1 MKVAITF
8 IGTNRYLDFL
18 PRYYEHIEKHFL
30 PKSEKVFLVFT
41 DGELGDTPDN
51 IKVYHQ
57 EHLEWPYIT
66 LKRFEII
73 NKAREEI
80 DKCDWLVFLD
90 ADTLVVDNI
99 MEEEFLSRCCGAT
112 TDDVPLFGVHHPCH
126 FLGMA
131 PHPQA
136 PGAYDQNPDSEAYV
150 DTSKGLPEVYYQGCF
165 WGGKVPNVC
174 AMIDELEARVNR
186 DLEKNVVALW
196 HDESQINKYF
206 LERLDMVHTYGP
218 EYAFPE
224 VFKDHC
230 QFSPKIVHLAKDNSS
245 YQT

>member
-8 IGTNRYLDFL
+8 IGTNKSLDFL
-18 PRYYEHIEKHFL
+18 PKYYENIEKYFL
-30 PKSEKVFLVFT
+30 PNSEKTIFAFT
-41 DGELGDTPDN
+41 DGELNDTPDN
-51 IKVYHQ
+51 LKVYHQ
-57 EHLEWPYIT
+57 EHLEWPFIT

-80 DKCDWLVFLD
+80 EKHDWLVFIDGD
-90 ADTLVVDNI
+90 ALPVTTI
-99 MEEEFLSRCCGAT
+99 TEEEFF
-112 TDDVPLFGVHHPCH
+112 TDKPLFGVHHPCH
-126 FLGMA
+126 FLGME
-131 PHPQA
+131 PHTQA
-136 PGAYDQNPDSEAYV
+136 PGAYDQNPDCEAYV

-224 VFKDHC
+224 VFKDYC

>member
-8 IGTNRYLDFL
+8 IGTNKYLDFL
-18 PRYYEHIEKHFL
+18 PKYYENVEKYFL
-30 PKSEKVFLVFT
+30 PNTEKTIFAFT
-41 DGELGDTPDN
+41 DGELNDTPDN
-51 IKVYHQ
+51 LKVYHQ
-57 EHLEWPYIT
+57 EHLEWPFIT

-80 DKCDWLVFLD
+80 EKHDWLVFIDGD
-90 ADTLVVDNI
+90 ALPVTTI
-99 MEEEFLSRCCGAT
+99 TEEEFFK
-112 TDDVPLFGVHHPCH
+112 DKPLFGVHHPCH
-126 FLGMA
+126 FLGME
-131 PHPQA
+131 PHTQA
-136 PGAYDQNPDSEAYV
+136 PGAYDQNPNSEAYV

-224 VFKDHC
+224 VFKDYC

>member
-1 MKVAITF
+1 MGGNMKVAITF
-8 IGTNRYLDFL
+8 IGTNKYLDFL
-18 PRYYEHIEKHFL
+18 PKYYENIEKYFL
-30 PKSEKVFLVFT
+30 PNSEKTIFAFT
-41 DGELGDTPDN
+41 DGELNDTPDN
-51 IKVYHQ
+51 LKVYHQ
-57 EHLEWPYIT
+57 EHLEWPFIT

-80 DKCDWLVFLD
+80 EKHDWLVFIDGD
-90 ADTLVVDNI
+90 ALPVTTI
-99 MEEEFLSRCCGAT
+99 TEEEFF
-112 TDDVPLFGVHHPCH
+112 TDKPLFGVHHPCH
-126 FLGMA
+126 FLGME
-131 PHPQA
+131 PHTQA
-136 PGAYDQNPDSEAYV
+136 PGAYDQNPNSEAYV

-224 VFKDHC
+224 VFKDYC

>member
-8 IGTNRYLDFL
+8 IGTNKYLDFL
-18 PRYYEHIEKHFL
+18 PKYYENVEKYFL
-30 PKSEKVFLVFT
+30 PNTEKTIFAFT
-41 DGELGDTPDN
+41 DGELNDTPDN
-51 IKVYHQ
+51 LKVYHQ
-57 EHLEWPYIT
+57 EHLEWPFIT

-80 DKCDWLVFLD
+80 EKHDWLVFIDGD
-90 ADTLVVDNI
+90 ALPVTTI
-99 MEEEFLSRCCGAT
+99 TEEEFF
-112 TDDVPLFGVHHPCH
+112 TDKPLFGVHHPCH
-126 FLGMA
+126 FLGME
-131 PHPQA
+131 PHTQA
-136 PGAYDQNPDSEAYV
+136 PGAYDQNPNSEAYV

-224 VFKDHC
+224 VFKDYC

>member
-165 WGGKVPNVC
+165 WGGKVPAVC
-174 AMIDELEARVNR
+174 AMIDELEARSNR
-186 DLEKNVVALW
+186 DLEKGVVAKW
-196 HDESQINKYF
+196 HDESHINRYF
-206 LERLDMVHTYGP
+206 LDREFDVHKFGP
-218 EYAFPE
+218 EYAYPE

-230 QFSPKIVHLAKDNSS
+230 NFPPKIVHLAKDNSA
-245 YQT
+245 YQI

>member
-8 IGTNRYLDFL
+8 IGTNKYLDFL
-18 PRYYEHIEKHFL
+18 PKYYENIEKYFL
-30 PKSEKVFLVFT
+30 PNTEKTIFAFT
-41 DGELGDTPDN
+41 DGELNDTPDN
-51 IKVYHQ
+51 LKVYHQ
-57 EHLEWPYIT
+57 EHLEWPFIT

-80 DKCDWLVFLD
+80 EKHDWIVFIDGD
-90 ADTLVVDNI
+90 ALPVTTI
-99 MEEEFLSRCCGAT
+99 TEEEFF
-112 TDDVPLFGVHHPCH
+112 TDKPLFGVHHPCH
-126 FLGMA
+126 FLGME
-131 PHPQA
+131 PHTQA
-136 PGAYDQNPDSEAYV
+136 PGAYDQNPNSEAYV

-186 DLEKNVVALW
+186 DLEKDVVALW

-224 VFKDHC
+224 VFKDYC

>member
-8 IGTNRYLDFL
+8 IGTKRYLDYLPKYYENIEKYFL
-18 PRYYEHIEKHFL
+18 PN
-30 PKSEKVFLVFT
+30 SEKTIFAFT
-41 DGELGDTPDN
+41 DGELNDTPDN
-51 IKVYHQ
+51 LKVYHQ
-57 EHLEWPYIT
+57 EHLEWPFIT

-80 DKCDWLVFLD
+80 EKHDWIVFIDGD
-90 ADTLVVDNI
+90 ALPVTTI
-99 MEEEFLSRCCGAT
+99 TEEEFF
-112 TDDVPLFGVHHPCH
+112 TDKPLFGVHHPCH
-126 FLGMA
+126 FLGME
-131 PHPQA
+131 PHTQA

-224 VFKDHC
+224 VFKDYC